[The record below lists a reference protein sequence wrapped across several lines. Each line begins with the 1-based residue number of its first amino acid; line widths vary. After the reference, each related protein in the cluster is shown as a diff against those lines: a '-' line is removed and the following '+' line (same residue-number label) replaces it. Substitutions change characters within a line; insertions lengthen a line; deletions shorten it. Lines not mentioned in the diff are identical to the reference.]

1 MSEPSTR
8 CELAV
13 EPVSAT
19 GVPVTLRVLHVSQ
32 PVEAGV
38 PNVVASLVTDQ
49 LGRGYDVHVAC
60 PPGAGLAERS
70 AAYGAHVHSWPAV
83 RTPSWSVP
91 AETARLRRIVDQV
104 RPDVVVLHSA
114 KAGLAGRL
122 ALRGRVPT
130 VFVPHAWSFEAVRNL
145 MATVSR
151 GWEVVAGRWT
161 DVVVCV
167 SDDERKRGRDVGVAC
182 AIDVVPN
189 GVDVVSRAGRAA
201 GRAREALGLPDRPT
215 VVCVGRLADQKG
227 QDLLLRVWPQVLAAV
242 PHAQLVLVGDGPN
255 RSELESGAPSG
266 VTFAGARSDV
276 DEFFAAA
283 DVVALPSRWESTPL
297 VALEAMA
304 ASRPVVAFEVDGLR
318 AAFGHTGVIIDQ
330 GDLPGY
336 ADAIVGLLEDR
347 LRAEKAGRAARARV
361 VAVGDVRTGVARWD
375 EILTSVA
382 RGTAGRPRPLEPLEP
397 LDVVPTTGL
406 AQAFGSGALGR
417 ADLAVPDP
425 SGRFARAR
433 AAVLSAIGVTV
444 WWKGDP
450 DVAPPALGAPVLTGE
465 PDADELARAARR
477 PGAGRAGPPVSVV
490 VTVLN
495 EGPALAVLVE
505 NLLGQVVAGDEVI
518 IVDGGSTDGSVD
530 ALPRHTA
537 LRTVVEPG
545 AGISAG
551 RNHGVRLARNEVIVC
566 TDAGCV
572 PEPRFLQGFRQ
583 AFAAPEPPALV
594 SGVYTVAARNA
605 MERAQSAACYPQ
617 PAEVRR
623 PDLFVRTYTR
633 VFGTGFD
640 PRFAVGR
647 CVAFTREAWKAVD
660 GFPEHLATGED
671 VSFGLA
677 VSRTGAC
684 EATTDAVVAWQQRD
698 GVAATW
704 RMYRGYGRAS
714 TAGGDRALLL
724 RDGVRGLA
732 YLVLPALLARRRTRR
747 VAALAAASY
756 LSLPAARAVRAR
768 AGLAAIALLP
778 VAMATKDL
786 GKVAGAVQG
795 MRRKR

>member
-1 MSEPSTR
+1 MS
-8 CELAV
+8 ELAV
-13 EPVSAT
+13 EPVWTT
-19 GVPVTLRVLHVSQ
+19 GGPSTLRVLHVSQ

-38 PNVVASLVTDQ
+38 PNVVSALVTDQ
-49 LGRGYDVHVAC
+49 LERGYDVHVAC

-70 AAYGAHVHSWPAV
+70 AAHGARVHSWPAV

-91 AETARLRRIVDQV
+91 AEMARLRRIVDAVQ
-104 RPDVVVLHSA
+104 PDVVVLHSA

-145 MATVSR
+145 MAAASR

-189 GVDVVSRAGRAA
+189 GVDVVRRGGKAA

-215 VVCVGRLADQKG
+215 VVCVGRLAEQKG
-227 QDLLLRVWPQVLAAV
+227 QDLLLQAWPQVLDAV
-242 PHAQLVLVGDGPN
+242 PHAQLVLVGDGPT
-255 RSELESGAPSG
+255 RSALEPGAPSG
-266 VTFAGARSDV
+266 VTFVGARSDV
-276 DEFFAAA
+276 DEYFAAA

-318 AAFGHTGVIIDQ
+318 AAFGDTGVILPQ
-330 GDLPGY
+330 GDLSGF
-336 ADAIVGLLEDR
+336 ADALVGFLDDR
-347 LRAEKAGRAARARV
+347 LRAEKAGRAGRARV

-375 EILTSVA
+375 EILTTVA
-382 RGTAGRPRPLEPLEP
+382 RGTEDRPKPLEA
-397 LDVVPTTGL
+397 LDVMPTTGL

-433 AAVLSAIGVTV
+433 GAVLSALGVTV
-444 WWKGDP
+444 WWRGDP
-450 DVAPPALGAPVLTGE
+450 QAAPPALGAPVLTGE
-465 PDADELARAARR
+465 PGDQELARAARR
-477 PGAGRAGPPVSVV
+477 PGAGLDGPPVSVV

-495 EGPALAVLVE
+495 EGPALAALVE
-505 NLLGQVVAGDEVI
+505 NLLSQVVAGDEVI
-518 IVDGGSTDGSVD
+518 IVDGGSVDGSIES
-530 ALPRHTA
+530 LPQHTA
-537 LRTVVEPG
+537 LRTVVVQG

-572 PEPRFLQGFRQ
+572 PEPQFLQGFRQ

-623 PDLFVRTYTR
+623 PNLFVRAYTR

-640 PRFAVGR
+640 ARFAVGR
-647 CVAFTREAWKAVD
+647 CVAFTREAWAAVD

-747 VAALAAASY
+747 IAVLATASY

-768 AGLAAIALLP
+768 AGLAAIGLLP

-786 GKVAGAVQG
+786 GKVAGALQG
-795 MRRKR
+795 LRRKR